1 MVWFFRGA
9 PKKAKELL
17 WDERGATLYIVF
29 LVFIPILALF
39 LGLVGDYAKSTIVQT
54 KTLYALESALRDAA
68 QQTNPISLAHNQPA
82 IDQARAKQAFIQ
94 SFVSAADMSGY
105 AAQAD
110 GTVVFYPSP
119 TNKTYPAPVVLLDF
133 QVYNQKGAT
142 APNGVVVDRP
152 SVYGRIT
159 FPVDLIVGFSET
171 RAYGTVDMLVGSNP
185 YTP

>member
-1 MVWFFRGA
+1 MMRLLFRIR
-9 PKKAKELL
+9 ESLR
-17 WDERGATLYIVF
+17 DEKGATLYIVF

-54 KTLYALESALRDAA
+54 KALYALESALRDAA
-68 QQTNPISLAHNQPA
+68 QQTATAGAAHGYPA
-82 IDQARAKQAFIQ
+82 IDETRAKEAFIQ
-94 SFVSAADMSGY
+94 SFLSAADMGGY

-119 TNKTYPAPVVLLDF
+119 TNKTYPAPVVLNRF
-133 QVYNQKGAT
+133 VVYNQKGAA

>member
-1 MVWFFRGA
+1 MTRPLFRTRGIR
-9 PKKAKELL
+9 ETFR
-17 WDERGATLYIVF
+17 DEKGATLYIVF

-54 KTLYALESALRDAA
+54 KALYALESALRDAA
-68 QQTNPISLAHNQPA
+68 QQVDAAALSHNWPA
-82 IDQARAKQAFIQ
+82 IDPAKAKQAFIQ
-94 SFVSAADMSGY
+94 SFLSAADMSSY
-105 AAQAD
+105 TAQAD

-119 TNKTYPAPVVLLDF
+119 TNKTYPAPVVLLVF

-142 APNGVVVDRP
+142 APNGTVVDRP

-171 RAYGTVDMLVGSNP
+171 RAYGAVDMLVGANP
-185 YTP
+185 YH